1 MYRII
6 ALAVINNNC
15 KRKPGLKINDGKKLP
30 FLKQPHFG
38 VKTRFI
44 ECLSYRALT

>member
-15 KRKPGLKINDGKKLP
+15 KRKPGLKINDGKKATFP
-30 FLKQPHFG
+30 
-38 VKTRFI
+38 KTTTLWGQNTF
-44 ECLSYRALT
+44 Y